1 MRGGIA
7 NIKQGKVKKG
17 KIYGHEIFP
26 AGMRVDVGTIQLRL
40 FSNFLELSRN
50 GSFRR
55 VFSIITGIMISFL
68 G

>member
-26 AGMRVDVGTIQLRL
+26 AGMRVDVGTIHLRL
-40 FSNFLELSRN
+40 FLNFLELREM
-50 GSFRR
+50 G
-55 VFSIITGIMISFL
+55 VFGGYFQ
-68 G
+68 

>member
-26 AGMRVDVGTIQLRL
+26 AGMRVDVGTIHVRL
-40 FSNFLELSRN
+40 FLNFLELREM
-50 GSFRR
+50 G
-55 VFSIITGIMISFL
+55 VFGGYFQ
-68 G
+68 